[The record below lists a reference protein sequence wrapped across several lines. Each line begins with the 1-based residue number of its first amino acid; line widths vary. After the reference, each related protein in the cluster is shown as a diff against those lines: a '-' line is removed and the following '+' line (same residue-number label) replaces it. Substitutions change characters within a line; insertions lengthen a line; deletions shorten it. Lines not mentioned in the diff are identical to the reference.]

1 MTLRTTGPTPEE
13 ERLHRRILQVCDVT
27 GEFIEY
33 WGFKSIHGRIWT
45 LLALRREPMNQIDIG
60 ETLGVSRSLISTAM
74 SQLVEYGLVRPVS
87 DHRLAPYEASVDVWP
102 TIAEVLRG
110 REWMMLESAR
120 NTLEAALL
128 EAEEF
133 EKRGGRSPYDP
144 EHIRMLLTMT
154 ELAQSFLKILLS
166 VRVPGSMAGIVQ
178 WVTRAKRI
186 LTNLRSDSQ

>member
-1 MTLRTTGPTPEE
+1 MTLQTTAPNPEE

-74 SQLVEYGLVRPVS
+74 SQLVDYGLVRPVS

-128 EAEEF
+128 EAERF
-133 EKRGGRSPYDP
+133 DKRGGRSPYDP

-166 VRVPGSMAGIVQ
+166 VRVPGSMAGMGQ
-178 WVTRAKRI
+178 WVTRAKR
-186 LTNLRSDSQ
+186 LVSTFRNAD